1 MVVRKWGWYVALP
14 WSDGSSCHDSWAGFH
29 CFEKLGRK
37 IPGLRPSP
45 IRGLQRFI
53 DDWVVGRSRV
63 GEKSW
68 SCPSRRRSQSLVH
81 RAAAVVADSIC
92 LILSWVW

>member
-1 MVVRKWGWYVALP
+1 MVARKWGLYVVP
-14 WSDGSSCHDSWAGFH
+14 WSDGSSCHDSWAGFIVSRNSVGK
-29 CFEKLGRK
+29 FLASD
-37 IPGLRPSP
+37 LLQFV
-45 IRGLQRFI
+45 GLQRFI